1 MPIFSWYINS
11 IYILLDFKK
20 IEYKQENIF
29 TQSTHVSFQIMG
41 YMVWT
46 SQGMALFS
54 IEGKETI
61 QKEIQRI
68 TEDYTSFYGENEQ
81 YEMLR
86 S

>member
-1 MPIFSWYINS
+1 
-11 IYILLDFKK
+11 
-20 IEYKQENIF
+20 
-29 TQSTHVSFQIMG
+29 MG
-41 YMVWT
+41 YMKLT

-61 QKEIQRI
+61 QKERKRI

-81 YEMLR
+81 HEMLR

>member
-1 MPIFSWYINS
+1 MYFYINS
-11 IYILLDFKK
+11 IYILLDLKN
-20 IEYKQENIF
+20 IDYKQENIF
-29 TQSTHVSFQIMG
+29 IQSTHVSFQIMG

-46 SQGMALFS
+46 RQGMALFS

-61 QKEIQRI
+61 QKEIKRI
-68 TEDYTSFYGENEQ
+68 TEDYTSFYGQNEQ